1 MKLFSTLLFM
11 LMLSASATGQT
22 NTNVLSGK
30 ALFENKCIRCHGK
43 DGTKGM
49 FGAKNLQ
56 ESRLANDILLRIIS
70 DGKGIMPSW
79 KKKLSAEQ
87 LLLLIDYIKTLRK

>member
-1 MKLFSTLLFM
+1 MKSLPTLLFM
-11 LMLSASATGQT
+11 LMLSASVTGQT
-22 NTNVLSGK
+22 NTNMLGGK

-56 ESRLANDILLRIIS
+56 ESRLANDVLLRIIS
-70 DGKGIMPSW
+70 DGKSVKAERGSIER
-79 KKKLSAEQ
+79 KKNKRLSVFAQ
-87 LLLLIDYIKTLRK
+87 